1 MLGKLHDV
9 NSDIL
14 QGWEI
19 KGHLIL
25 FVLLVFTK
33 ASTVNMCAL
42 LIGGWCSGNSFHPL
56 TGTDPKSTVGGPV

>member
-1 MLGKLHDV
+1 MSGKLHDV
-9 NSDIL
+9 NSDFL

-33 ASTVNMCAL
+33 VSTVNMCGL
-42 LIGGWCSGNSFHPL
+42 LIGGWCSDNSLHPL
-56 TGTDPKSTVGGPV
+56 TGTDPTSTAGGPV